1 MKPILLVIIT
11 SFPILFGTYDP
22 GENIWNEV
30 TKLSKVGE
38 Y

>member
-11 SFPILFGTYDP
+11 PFSILFGTYDP

-30 TKLSKVGE
+30 TKLSKIGE